1 MPTPYSA
8 TREIF
13 GLGSP
18 ALKALDSASQARQA
32 SEGSSE
38 LSDKQRRTT
47 KTGRSEHELDQ
58 EATAALLML
67 NHDRRN
73 WRGSKDGTS
82 GRGSGGMS
90 VKDLLSG

>member
-8 TREIF
+8 SRETF

-18 ALKALDSASQARQA
+18 ALKALDS
-32 SEGSSE
+32 EP
-38 LSDKQRRTT
+38 SDKRRRGNDS
-47 KTGRSEHELDQ
+47 GRSEREHELDQ

-67 NHDRRN
+67 NHDRRS
-73 WRGSKDGTS
+73 WKVEKEGEKRSGT
-82 GRGSGGMS
+82 GGMS